1 MEVLE
6 LKNKN
11 FLEGLNNR
19 FEQAGKRIGAFEDEP
34 IEIIQ
39 SEKKNFFLMQK
50 NEYSLGVLRDTE
62 KHNQHRH
69 NGNARRG
76 AKLTSKGKKNE
87 RILAQHFPNLMEKL
101 SIHVSSSFNVCNLGP
116 LS

>member
-1 MEVLE
+1 MEVLK

-39 SEKKNFFLMQK
+39 SKKYIYFLMHK
-50 NEYSLGVLRDTE
+50 NEQSLGVFWDTE
-62 KHNQHRH
+62 KNNQHRH

-76 AKLTSKGKKNE
+76 AKLTAKEKKMKGHWPHTFQ
-87 RILAQHFPNLMEKL
+87 I
-101 SIHVSSSFNVCNLGP
+101 
-116 LS
+116 

>member
-19 FEQAGKRIGAFEDEP
+19 FEQARERIGAFEDEP

-39 SEKKNFFLMQK
+39 SEQK
-50 NEYSLGVLRDTE
+50 
-62 KHNQHRH
+62 
-69 NGNARRG
+69 
-76 AKLTSKGKKNE
+76 
-87 RILAQHFPNLMEKL
+87 IC
-101 SIHVSSSFNVCNLGP
+101 FNVEKWIEPRSLVGHREAQSTYP
-116 LS
+116 RWYLTYL

>member
-1 MEVLE
+1 MEVLK

-39 SEKKNFFLMQK
+39 SKKYIYFLMHK
-50 NEYSLGVLRDTE
+50 NE
-62 KHNQHRH
+62 
-69 NGNARRG
+69 
-76 AKLTSKGKKNE
+76 
-87 RILAQHFPNLMEKL
+87 
-101 SIHVSSSFNVCNLGP
+101 
-116 LS
+116 

>member
-19 FEQAGKRIGAFEDEP
+19 FEQARERIGAFEDKP

-39 SEKKNFFLMQK
+39 SEKK
-50 NEYSLGVLRDTE
+50 
-62 KHNQHRH
+62 
-69 NGNARRG
+69 
-76 AKLTSKGKKNE
+76 
-87 RILAQHFPNLMEKL
+87 IC
-101 SIHVSSSFNVCNLGP
+101 FNVEK
-116 LS
+116 

>member
-11 FLEGLNNR
+11 FPEELNNR

-39 SEKKNFFLMQK
+39 SEEQRKKK
-50 NEYSLGVLRDTE
+50 TE
-62 KHNQHRH
+62 
-69 NGNARRG
+69 
-76 AKLTSKGKKNE
+76 
-87 RILAQHFPNLMEKL
+87 EK
-101 SIHVSSSFNVCNLGP
+101 
-116 LS
+116 